1 MNTQTAN
8 KSAKPGRRWDID
20 WLRVLAVLLLF
31 PFHTGMIFH
40 PQWNWYIK
48 NNQLSNALS
57 YLLSFVHPWHMPLL
71 FTLAGGAT
79 WFALRKRSGGQY
91 AVERFKRLLIPFIF
105 GLLVLIPPQSY
116 YGLRNHSDY
125 AESFQ
130 RFYPHFFKMIPEDMD
145 GFFLGGFTFGHLWFI
160 SYLFV
165 FSLVALPL
173 FLLLKRETG
182 ERLIRR
188 LAAFFT
194 LPGTILLLA
203 IPIYVMDRL
212 IDFDP
217 DPLYYITFFI
227 YGYILMAD
235 ARFGEAI
242 DMHKGAALILGPV
255 VLALALRLA
264 GERPWPAGL
273 PDWIEP
279 IVDVYYNFGFA
290 SWFTILALLGYGR
303 LFLSFSNRF
312 LRYFGEASYPLYI
325 LHQTVIVVIG
335 YYVLQW
341 GTWAGLGVKF
351 VTVLVVAFVAT
362 VVLYDLLV
370 KRTNVTRFVFGM
382 RTKKRPVE
390 EKRLRLA

>member
-1 MNTQTAN
+1 M
-8 KSAKPGRRWDID
+8 KERRYDID

-40 PQWNWYIK
+40 PRWNWYIK
-48 NNQLSNALS
+48 NDQLSSAVS
-57 YLLSFVHPWHMPLL
+57 YFLSFVHPWHMPLL
-71 FTLAGGAT
+71 FTLAGAAS

-125 AESFQ
+125 AESFL
-130 RFYPHFFKMIPEDMD
+130 RYYPHFFKMIPEDMD

-160 SYLFV
+160 IYLFL

-173 FLLLKRETG
+173 FLFLRSASGQKVVG
-182 ERLIRR
+182 W
-188 LAAFFT
+188 LAAFCSW
-194 LPGTILLLA
+194 PGTIFLLA

-217 DPLYYITFFI
+217 DPLCYITFFI

-235 ARFGEAI
+235 VRFGEAI
-242 DMHKGAALILGPV
+242 NRHKGVALVLGPV
-255 VLALALRLA
+255 VLALVLRLA

-273 PDWIEP
+273 PAWIEP
-279 IVDVYYNFGFA
+279 IVDVYYDSGFA
-290 SWFTILALLGYGR
+290 GWFTMLALLGYGR

-335 YYVLQW
+335 FYVVQW
-341 GTWAGLGVKF
+341 GAWAGLGVKF
-351 VTVLVVAFVAT
+351 VIVLVVAFVAT

-370 KRTNVTRFVFGM
+370 KRTNVTRFLFGM
-382 RTKKRPVE
+382 RPKKRPVE